1 MEIEILE
8 EKENPLLRR
17 VELKVRVSHNGATPR
32 RAEVREKII
41 ALKDA
46 SHDRVVLHRLHSR
59 FGARESIAYVKIY
72 ESREAMLSVEQEH
85 ILRKNFSEEE
95 IEALKAGRE
104 IPVKEEA
111 EEKEEKSK
119 SE

>member
-8 EKENPLLRR
+8 EKENPLLKR
-17 VELKVRVSHNGATPR
+17 VELKVKVSHNGATPR

-46 SHDRVVLHRLHSR
+46 SRDRVILHGLRSR

-72 ESREAMLSVEQEH
+72 ESRDAMLSVEEEH
-85 ILRKNFSEEE
+85 MLRKNFSEEE

-111 EEKEEKSK
+111 KEKEEKSK